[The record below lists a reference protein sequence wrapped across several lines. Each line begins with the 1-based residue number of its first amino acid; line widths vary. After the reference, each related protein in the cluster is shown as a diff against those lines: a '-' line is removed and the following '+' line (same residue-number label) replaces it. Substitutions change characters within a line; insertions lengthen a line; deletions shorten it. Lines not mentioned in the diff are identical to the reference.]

1 MRQFV
6 YESEENENSEGIVMK
21 KKGFNSEVIY
31 LKKKRVKVL
40 NNVPKVRI
48 VHNLF
53 KNASVTDI
61 VE

>member
-6 YESEENENSEGIVMK
+6 YESEENENSEGIIMK
-21 KKGFNSEVIY
+21 KKFNSEVIY

-40 NNVPKVRI
+40 NNIPKVRI
-48 VHNLF
+48 VHNRF
-53 KNASVTDI
+53 KNASVTHI